1 MLEALEGEFA
11 RRPGHSDTGACVRD
25 VRPDARNNPESRT
38 ERGTCSANAR
48 SSDAFFG
55 TAQSSYYVYTDNS
68 STHTQTGQS
77 RAAAV
82 VRCMPMRDD
91 PQNAV
96 EVVLL
101 SVSDTDVSSVTLLL
115 IS

>member
-11 RRPGHSDTGACVRD
+11 RRPGLMPGLIPARVCATS
-25 VRPDARNNPESRT
+25 DARNNPESRT

-48 SSDAFFG
+48 SSDAFLHR
-55 TAQSSYYVYTDNS
+55 TVIVYTDNS

-82 VRCMPMRDD
+82 VRCMPTMRDD